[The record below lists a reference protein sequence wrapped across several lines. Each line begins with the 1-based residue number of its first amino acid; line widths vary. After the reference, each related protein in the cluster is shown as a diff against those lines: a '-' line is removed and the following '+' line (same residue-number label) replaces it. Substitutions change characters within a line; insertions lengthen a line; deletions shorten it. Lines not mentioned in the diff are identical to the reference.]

1 MIKNEL
7 IIDDKKLDGLKSL
20 GPIAVLMG
28 GHASERE
35 ISLESGQAV
44 FDCLMSMG
52 FTVVIIDTASH
63 AIASLQAI
71 KPVFAFIALHGR
83 GGEDGTIQAVL
94 ESLSIPY
101 TGSAVLG
108 SALAMDKV
116 RTKNVWQGLSLPT
129 PKYLRLTEHSDLL
142 EVLEYLGWSSIC

>member
-7 IIDDKKLDGLKSL
+7 IIDDKKLDGLQSL

-44 FDCLMSMG
+44 YDSLLAMG
-52 FTVVIIDTASH
+52 FNVVKIDTASH

-71 KPVFAFIALHGR
+71 KPVFAFIALN
-83 GGEDGTIQAVL
+83 
-94 ESLSIPY
+94 SP
-101 TGSAVLG
+101 
-108 SALAMDKV
+108 
-116 RTKNVWQGLSLPT
+116 GL
-129 PKYLRLTEHSDLL
+129 R
-142 EVLEYLGWSSIC
+142 